1 MPAWLDAPAE
11 AEISVPLRAPS
22 AAAALADPAGV
33 ADWIARWQAV
43 PEHLAEHV
51 HWETRR
57 WAQLGTQ
64 RLPVRWSA
72 RGARTLCRCA
82 GTSSLREWE
91 RLSARYETAV
101 SALAGAS
108 PHGSEELRREI
119 AGAVSR
125 VRAQWLRIP
134 DIDAELAIRAAAWFL
149 THPDSGLRIRQVP
162 LPGMHTKWLQQHR
175 SLVGRLVVAAR
186 ADTSPELG
194 LAPAPVFHDL
204 LVLDPDLRRARSGP
218 GFPRASRIDLAELAG
233 TGLAPRVVIICENS
247 ETVQV
252 LPDLPGTVALSGA
265 GYAVPELLEVPW
277 VQSVPVVYWGDI
289 DADGFRI
296 LDRARHHHPAVR
308 SVLMDRATIASFRE
322 LTVPA
327 EARPVVATSRLTAQ
341 EQALHD
347 ELSQTGDRL
356 EQERIELGVAVRV
369 LRAAVD
375 EALGGGTESGSG

>member
-1 MPAWLDAPAE
+1 
-11 AEISVPLRAPS
+11 
-22 AAAALADPAGV
+22 ALADPAGV

-43 PEHLAEHV
+43 PEHLAEHL

-91 RLSARYETAV
+91 RLCARYETAV

-175 SLVGRLVVAAR
+175 SLVGVWW
-186 ADTSPELG
+186 SPPAPTPPPSWG
-194 LAPAPVFHDL
+194 SRPPPCSTTCSCSIPTCAAPAPVRDS
-204 LVLDPDLRRARSGP
+204 RGP
-218 GFPRASRIDLAELAG
+218 PGSTSPSWPGRG
-233 TGLAPRVVIICENS
+233 WPRV
-247 ETVQV
+247 
-252 LPDLPGTVALSGA
+252 
-265 GYAVPELLEVPW
+265 W
-277 VQSVPVVYWGDI
+277 
-289 DADGFRI
+289 
-296 LDRARHHHPAVR
+296 
-308 SVLMDRATIASFRE
+308 
-322 LTVPA
+322 
-327 EARPVVATSRLTAQ
+327 
-341 EQALHD
+341 
-347 ELSQTGDRL
+347 
-356 EQERIELGVAVRV
+356 
-369 LRAAVD
+369 
-375 EALGGGTESGSG
+375 